1 MLWLTWIWQW
11 DNCNITTGNSTLL
24 IFLIAFTSVFYWH
37 IIYDHLLTS
46 ELQDLLLCVW
56 CVLLHLFISFSF
68 IVTSITLSFCVCVH
82 LLSLSLSLPPCPAS
96 GFLSPLIGYCL
107 HKKIQHVW
115 KMWENLGQLTMR
127 RRPVSGLLE
136 TRQAWTSYRLGVLVS
151 DQRNLSEMGKLW
163 AKSCN

>member
-11 DNCNITTGNSTLL
+11 DNCNITTGNSTPL

-37 IIYDHLLTS
+37 IWTPPPDLRAAGPPALCLMCLTTS
-46 ELQDLLLCVW
+46 
-56 CVLLHLFISFSF
+56 LHFIF
-68 IVTSITLSFCVCVH
+68 IHCYFYYVIILCVCVH

-151 DQRNLSEMGKLW
+151 DQTNLSEMGKLW
-163 AKSCN
+163 AK